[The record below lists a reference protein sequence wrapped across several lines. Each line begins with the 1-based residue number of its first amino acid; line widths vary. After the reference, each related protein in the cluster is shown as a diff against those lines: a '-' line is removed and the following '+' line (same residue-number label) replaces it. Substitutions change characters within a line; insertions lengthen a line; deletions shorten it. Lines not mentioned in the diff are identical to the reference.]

1 MINKI
6 TIRIRLEWNPFLS
19 EYWLRRDA
27 LLDHDPNLK
36 ILKIINI
43 MAFFVCMFG
52 GGRGYKPPWKI
63 RGANTEE
70 REASKWT
77 KKSGGIFLREKA
89 TNIIIFLFLI
99 NTSSSEIPLPLYF
112 LFIC

>member
-1 MINKI
+1 M
-6 TIRIRLEWNPFLS
+6 
-19 EYWLRRDA
+19 
-27 LLDHDPNLK
+27 LDHDPNLK

-52 GGRGYKPPWKI
+52 GGRGYKPPGKL
-63 RGANTEE
+63 GAQIQR
-70 REASKWT
+70 REKLLNGP
-77 KKSGGIFLREKA
+77 KKAGGIFLREKA